1 MMLIIL
7 EILATVID
15 VVLLAWF
22 VPRFVGMT
30 LRERPIALIWVFAE
44 LAYQLIADHYFQGF
58 DLIYIIGVLIIST
71 TFAFFLNKK
80 KPIWCVFSG
89 LLFLITP
96 MLLNSFVYFVFSLFV
111 EELDTVIQGSESYLR
126 ALYLLA
132 CKIIQFAFYR
142 LLLQIFKKDQTL
154 DLKNGIL
161 SFFFTTATALSLG
174 ALIKLSTVSQGPG
187 VDVMILGLACIL
199 ILLNVILYLMI
210 YQVQMLARSKYELT
224 LIHKQMEFER
234 SRMEEAHVIWENIRK
249 VKHDLKNHFTVIRGI
264 LEEGDVES
272 CKQYMNGLYQTVES
286 MGNLIRSGNSSID
299 YIINSKL
306 SNLDGIRVLVSGYV
320 GSYQDIEAAD
330 LACILGNILSSS
342 K

>member
-1 MMLIIL
+1 MMARIL
-7 EILATVID
+7 EILATIID

-22 VPRFVGMT
+22 VPRFVGIS
-30 LRERPIALIWVFAE
+30 LRKCPLALIWVFAE
-44 LAYQLIADHYFQGF
+44 LTYQLIADHFFKGF

-71 TFAFFLNKK
+71 AFAFSLNKT
-80 KPIWCVFSG
+80 KPMWCVFAG

-161 SFFFTTATALSLG
+161 SFFFTAATALSLG
-174 ALIKLSTVSQGPG
+174 ALIKLSTVGQSPG
-187 VDVMILGLACIL
+187 TDVLVLGLACIL

-210 YQVQMLARSKYELT
+210 YQVQMLVKSKYELT
-224 LIHKQMEFER
+224 LMHKQMEFER
-234 SRMEEAHVIWENIRK
+234 SRMEDAHIIWENIRK

-264 LEEGDVES
+264 LEEV
-272 CKQYMNGLYQTVES
+272 MLNPA
-286 MGNLIRSGNSSID
+286 N
-299 YIINSKL
+299 
-306 SNLDGIRVLVSGYV
+306 
-320 GSYQDIEAAD
+320 
-330 LACILGNILSSS
+330 NI
-342 K
+342 

>member
-1 MMLIIL
+1 MMPLVL

-22 VPRFVGMT
+22 VPRFVGVP
-30 LRERPIALIWVFAE
+30 LRKRPLALIWVFAE
-44 LAYQLIADHYFQGF
+44 LTYQLIADHFFKGF

-71 TFAFFLNKK
+71 VFAFSLNKK
-80 KPIWCVFSG
+80 EPMWCLFSG

-174 ALIKLSTVSQGPG
+174 ALIKLSVVS
-187 VDVMILGLACIL
+187 
-199 ILLNVILYLMI
+199 
-210 YQVQMLARSKYELT
+210 
-224 LIHKQMEFER
+224 
-234 SRMEEAHVIWENIRK
+234 
-249 VKHDLKNHFTVIRGI
+249 
-264 LEEGDVES
+264 
-272 CKQYMNGLYQTVES
+272 
-286 MGNLIRSGNSSID
+286 
-299 YIINSKL
+299 
-306 SNLDGIRVLVSGYV
+306 
-320 GSYQDIEAAD
+320 
-330 LACILGNILSSS
+330 
-342 K
+342 